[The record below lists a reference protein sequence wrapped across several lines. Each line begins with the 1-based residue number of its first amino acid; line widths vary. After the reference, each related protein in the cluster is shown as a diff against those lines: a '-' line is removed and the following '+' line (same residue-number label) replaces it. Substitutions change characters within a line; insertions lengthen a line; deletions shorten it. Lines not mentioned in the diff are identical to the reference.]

1 MSVASRP
8 GRGIETTSANA
19 LRNSPASVSGN
30 FVLSSGPSVGRRI
43 TSSPTGTS
51 PGPHVPMSRMRQ
63 WRFRS
68 GRRQRFLPGVQ
79 WPQSACRRRL
89 LDTDSSHGDKPK
101 ELELRGRLKNEGRR
115 RFQKPLRPL
124 SLRAF
129 ASLCIALSLAKQG
142 LAYFSPPQDEAV
154 HTTPNKSGCKRP

>member
-1 MSVASRP
+1 VA
-8 GRGIETTSANA
+8 
-19 LRNSPASVSGN
+19 VS
-30 FVLSSGPSVGRRI
+30 
-43 TSSPTGTS
+43 
-51 PGPHVPMSRMRQ
+51 
-63 WRFRS
+63 FRS
-68 GRRQRFLPGVQ
+68 AAKISTGVQ

-101 ELELRGRLKNEGRR
+101 ELELRGPLKNEGRR

-142 LAYFSPPQDEAV
+142 LAYFSPPQYEAV
-154 HTTPNKSGCKRP
+154 HTNAQQIGLQATVNYVARVPLSPRNRGALGPGWATVNPGPGSALPSTAQVPP